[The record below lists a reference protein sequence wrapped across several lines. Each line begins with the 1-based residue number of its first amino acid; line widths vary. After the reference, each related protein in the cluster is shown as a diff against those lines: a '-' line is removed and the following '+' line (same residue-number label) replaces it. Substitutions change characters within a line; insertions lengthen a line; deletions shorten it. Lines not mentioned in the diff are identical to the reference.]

1 MIAAKS
7 RSAHSNLLALFGA
20 VAVIVIFSLS
30 IHVVMLQV
38 FWVPYPYPKGLGRL
52 GLLYPLAKSVGL
64 IALAATALP
73 WLNRFHTAAR
83 GPIIGI
89 LFAAMNGIVR
99 NAIMPGFV
107 TTDFGGA
114 VAGFIQE
121 ALLDLTLGAL
131 AVVAVT
137 IIRNTALRVV
147 TALVLTA
154 LSIFILNPSL
164 ASLLTPVI
172 AWSEKHT
179 HADVYLVPYGANVL
193 VPSYLL
199 FAETVIACLVA
210 RFVVTFRNAMWDQ
223 TGLIRYVALVL
234 FVRGTIAIMFGW
246 GPVIGMLSVSQF
258 FFQDLVMALLI
269 HVTWA
274 RFTRYHSA
282 VCAPVFTHG
291 PIE

>member
-1 MIAAKS
+1 MIVAKP
-7 RSAHSNLLALFGA
+7 RSAHPNTLALFGA
-20 VAVIVIFSLS
+20 VAVIVVVSLS

-38 FWVPYPYPKGLGRL
+38 LWVPYPYPKGLGRL

-73 WLNRFHTAAR
+73 RLNRFHPAVR

-89 LFAAMNGIVR
+89 LFATMNGIVR

-114 VAGFIQE
+114 AAGFVQE
-121 ALLDLTLGAL
+121 AMLDLILGTL

-137 IIRNTALRVV
+137 VIRHTVLRVV
-147 TALVLTA
+147 TALGLTA
-154 LSIFILNPSL
+154 LSIFILNPTL

-199 FAETVIACLVA
+199 FAETVIACLIA
-210 RFVVTFRNAMWDQ
+210 RFVVTFRDAMWDQ
-223 TGLIRYVALVL
+223 SGLIRYVALVL
-234 FVRGTIAIMFGW
+234 FFRGTFAMMFGW

-258 FFQDLVMALLI
+258 FLQDLAMAILI
-269 HVTWA
+269 DLVW
-274 RFTRYHSA
+274 SK
-282 VCAPVFTHG
+282 VKLGVKS
-291 PIE
+291 

>member
-1 MIAAKS
+1 MTAVKP
-7 RSAHSNLLALFGA
+7 RSAFTKLWALFGA
-20 VAVIVIFSLS
+20 IAVIVVVSLS

-52 GLLYPLAKSVGL
+52 GLLYPFAQSVGL
-64 IALAATALP
+64 IALAATTLP
-73 WLNRFHTAAR
+73 WLNRFHIAAR

-89 LFAAMNGIVR
+89 LFATMNGIVR
-99 NAIMPGFV
+99 NAIMPGFA
-107 TTDFGGA
+107 TSDFGGA
-114 VAGFIQE
+114 VAGFVQT
-121 ALLDLTLGAL
+121 ALLDLILATL
-131 AVVAVT
+131 AVGAVT

-147 TALVLTA
+147 TALALTL
-154 LSIFILNPSL
+154 LSIFILNPTL

-179 HADVYLVPYGANVL
+179 HADVYSVPYGANVL

-234 FVRGTIAIMFGW
+234 FVRGTFAVMFGW

-269 HVTWA
+269 HVAWA
-274 RFTRYHSA
+274 RFTSYR
-282 VCAPVFTHG
+282 PVG
-291 PIE
+291 